1 MGPRRPGRGRGFTLI
16 EVLVALFV
24 FAVAMTVLVQSGTHR
39 AQNLNY
45 LRDRTLASWIA
56 ADRITAIRLEPDEL
70 STGGRDGEVEMARR
84 TWFWEAE
91 VSATEDDTVRRIEV
105 AVRLD
110 EDAEPVARMTGFA
123 PIPDVVADAE
133 DGP

>member
-1 MGPRRPGRGRGFTLI
+1 MGLRRPACARGFTLI

-56 ADRITAIRLEPDEL
+56 ADRITEIRLEPGGMN
-70 STGGRDGEVEMARR
+70 TGSRDGELEMTRR

-110 EDAEPVARMTGFA
+110 EDGEPVARMTGFA
-123 PIPDVVADAE
+123 PVPDVIADAE
-133 DGP
+133 EGP